1 MQGKF
6 KQLLHQYKVDIFH
19 AQHDK
24 KSVEEITTECM
35 HLTEDVLKQKYHYH
49 FHDMPN
55 ADRAEIINMINNY
68 VVEALLPPVVE
79 KVLRRVLV
87 LEKRQQMLVDL
98 VSRLL
103 ETLSDEASTS
113 STKAGR

>member
-1 MQGKF
+1 VQRKF

-49 FHDMPN
+49 FHELPN

-68 VVEALLPPVVE
+68 TREAILPPLVE
-79 KVLRRVLV
+79 KLV
-87 LEKRQQMLVDL
+87 QRQLILEKRLEALSKLNEQI
-98 VSRLL
+98 L
-103 ETLSDEASTS
+103 ETLSTS
-113 STKAGR
+113 LLSERA

>member
-1 MQGKF
+1 MQRKF

-68 VVEALLPPVVE
+68 TREAILPPLVE
-79 KVLRRVLV
+79 KLV
-87 LEKRQQMLVDL
+87 QRQLILEKRLEALAKLNEQI
-98 VSRLL
+98 L
-103 ETLSDEASTS
+103 ETLSTS
-113 STKAGR
+113 VLSESA